1 MKNNTLSNLKKIYNY
16 LLKSHLLCYNENNIE
31 KCKSVMDKQQL
42 IPLFSIKNDII
53 SSFLFLPWLILL
65 IIVGIIIII

>member
-1 MKNNTLSNLKKIYNY
+1 MDPNNPTN
-16 LLKSHLLCYNENNIE
+16 NNIE
-31 KCKSVMDKQQL
+31 KCKSVMSKQQL